1 MTHYILTIS
10 NILQNPIAELTS
22 SISRLLEAA
31 RSNYAK
37 HKQYKN
43 TVKELSRLSDAE
55 LLDIGLSRY
64 DVEALALQTAYGR
77 KLF

>member
-10 NILQNPIAELTS
+10 NILQNPIAELTG

-31 RSNYAK
+31 RSNYTK
-37 HKQYKN
+37 HKIYKS
-43 TVKELSRLSDAE
+43 TVKELSGLSDAE
-55 LLDIGLSRY
+55 LLDIGLSRH